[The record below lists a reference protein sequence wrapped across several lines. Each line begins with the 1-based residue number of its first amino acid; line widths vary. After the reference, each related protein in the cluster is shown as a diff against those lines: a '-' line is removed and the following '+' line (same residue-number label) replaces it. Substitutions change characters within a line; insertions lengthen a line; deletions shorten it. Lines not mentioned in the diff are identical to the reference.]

1 MNAMEQ
7 KVLLATDGPEDLPFA
22 VRAALKRLS
31 NKLRKKERRWRRASP
46 CTAWNVRGMSL
57 LAG

>member
-22 VRAALKRLS
+22 VPAENAPLHALRLVGARAWQ
-31 NKLRKKERRWRRASP
+31 RRP
-46 CTAWNVRGMSL
+46 
-57 LAG
+57 